1 MLYIYKNLKKNIN
14 YLYYY
19 PNCKENIGN
28 MLKIGKEFPFLN
40 LGYVPIVSIG
50 LKVNLAKMLLK
61 EVQNLLKVGM
71 RVT

>member
-1 MLYIYKNLKKNIN
+1 
-14 YLYYY
+14 
-19 PNCKENIGN
+19 

-40 LGYVPIVSIG
+40 LGYVPIASIG

-71 RVT
+71 RVTQHPTKKFQRLSTLTKQNFSLIYNN

>member
-1 MLYIYKNLKKNIN
+1 
-14 YLYYY
+14 
-19 PNCKENIGN
+19 

-61 EVQNLLKVGM
+61 EVQNLLKVRM

>member
-1 MLYIYKNLKKNIN
+1 
-14 YLYYY
+14 
-19 PNCKENIGN
+19 

-40 LGYVPIVSIG
+40 LGYVLIVSIG